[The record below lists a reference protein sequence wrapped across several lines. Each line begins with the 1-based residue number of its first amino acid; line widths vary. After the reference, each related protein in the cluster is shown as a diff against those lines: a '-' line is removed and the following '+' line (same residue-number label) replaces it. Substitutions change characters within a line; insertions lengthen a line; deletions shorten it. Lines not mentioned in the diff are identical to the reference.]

1 MRGDHRLAHLT
12 WQTAYA
18 GDQPLRYYEIR
29 RDDEPIGRVE
39 HRPQITP
46 TPFAFQDPLQDHRGH
61 RYRVVTVDA
70 AGRTAASQELL
81 IPATG

>member
-1 MRGDHRLAHLT
+1 MQGNNRLAHQI
-12 WQTAYA
+12 WQTAFG
-18 GDQPLRYYEIR
+18 GDQPLRHYEIR
-29 RDDEPIGRVE
+29 RNDKTIGRVE
-39 HRPQITP
+39 HRPQTTP
-46 TPFAFQDPLQDHRGH
+46 APFAFQDPLQDHRGH